1 MLQNCIYLLI
11 KLQRIYET
19 IFCRKKVLIIKTNVL
34 QESQTNQA
42 ENVKEEKSPQGK
54 EQKVMVI
61 QVMRGQTVYY
71 YPLFQIL
78 SSRPL

>member
-1 MLQNCIYLLI
+1 MRQFFA
-11 KLQRIYET
+11 ET
-19 IFCRKKVLIIKTNVL
+19 NFLIIKTNVL

-61 QVMRGQTVYY
+61 QVM
-71 YPLFQIL
+71 
-78 SSRPL
+78 